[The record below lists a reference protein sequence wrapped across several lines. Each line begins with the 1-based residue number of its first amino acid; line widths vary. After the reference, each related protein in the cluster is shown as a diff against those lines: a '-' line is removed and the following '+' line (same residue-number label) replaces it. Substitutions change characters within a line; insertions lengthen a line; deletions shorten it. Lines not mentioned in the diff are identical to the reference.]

1 MEGGSCRHE
10 VSPSVCVCA
19 HTHVTQEC
27 TPRSDLQITSSCAL
41 LGHLSRELAARIAS
55 RPLRKLLR
63 TSMGGI
69 VCVSLFC
76 GFLRRR
82 PQMHGCAQT
91 VVAQNATPSS
101 EWVPCCDPDLFRRTT
116 WSGPSRASRKVPV
129 HTAPAHAMPLSAAHC
144 LRFRLMRCCHTQFDE
159 ALMQVACRKRNRP
172 ESALEQGNAIGLSQ
186 HIGTRKRNRPESA
199 RARCAC
205 RYCVGNRIERQ
216 GAGSRR
222 DRKLY
227 LHCEAMRRS
236 NKCPAAGG

>member
-1 MEGGSCRHE
+1 MRPTYSLDPEKE
-10 VSPSVCVCA
+10 SVLLKREIE
-19 HTHVTQEC
+19 HTNRAKISQRQGERDGWGKLQTRQ
-27 TPRSDLQITSSCAL
+27 QITSRSL
-41 LGHLSRELAARIAS
+41 LGHLSRELAPRMAS
-55 RPLRKLLR
+55 RPLRKYSR
-63 TSMGGI
+63 QAWAA
-69 VCVSLFC
+69 SLFC

-82 PQMHGCAQT
+82 PQMHGCAQA

-101 EWVPCCDPDLFRRTT
+101 DWVPCCDPDFFRRTT
-116 WSGPSRASRKVPV
+116 RSGPSRASRKVPV

-144 LRFRLMRCCHTQFDE
+144 LRFRLMRCCHTQFDK

-172 ESALEQGNAIGLSQ
+172 ES
-186 HIGTRKRNRPESA
+186 P
-199 RARCAC
+199 RCAC

-222 DRKLY
+222 DRMLY